1 MVPRLKTRHL
11 SHSQH
16 GATLIHHIDMN
27 HDKDWEDQQCQLANF
42 RFEEEKHNFGVITMS
57 QFATGRQVYSD
68 KGQNLLWA
76 IKCKQTSRGCEF
88 TTGNDHYLKG
98 DQTQTELERKRNP
111 GVKHQSVSSSIK
123 HCTRQI
129 DGSVVAA
136 NQNLLMNFCSS
147 SVDQYCTDR

>member
-16 GATLIHHIDMN
+16 GATLIHHIAMN
-27 HDKDWEDQQCQLANF
+27 HDEDWEDQQCQLANF
-42 RFEEEKHNFGVITMS
+42 RFEEKHNFGVITMS
-57 QFATGRQVYSD
+57 QLATGRQVYSD

-111 GVKHQSVSSSIK
+111 GVKHQSIS
-123 HCTRQI
+123 HHQQGRI
-129 DGSVVAA
+129 DFNTVNPSLPTGKDFLIHSLQK
-136 NQNLLMNFCSS
+136 N
-147 SVDQYCTDR
+147 